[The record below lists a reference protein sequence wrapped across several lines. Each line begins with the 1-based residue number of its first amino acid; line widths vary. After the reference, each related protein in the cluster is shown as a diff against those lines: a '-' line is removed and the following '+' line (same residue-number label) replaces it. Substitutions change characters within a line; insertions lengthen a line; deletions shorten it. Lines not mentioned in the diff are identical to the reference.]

1 MDRNQLLEAR
11 ILQAAH
17 DAYALSN
24 ALADLTHK
32 DVEAGPESEDRVRS
46 LEQSIQNA
54 SLFVSRLTEFAKAR
68 PE

>member
-11 ILQAAH
+11 ILQAQQ
-17 DAYALSN
+17 DAAKLVTN
-24 ALADLTHK
+24 ILILCK
-32 DVEAGPESEDRVRS
+32 MDVEAGPESEDRVRS

-54 SLFVSRLTEFAKAR
+54 SLFVNRLTEFAKAR